1 MRATEHA
8 YAAVRHGI
16 LHGSYKSGARL
27 TEEDLA
33 RSTGVSRTPIRE
45 ALRRLEAEGLVQLE
59 ANHGAIVAPFELED
73 AEEIFELRAVL
84 EPIAAERA
92 AVRADGV
99 TIAELKALADQ
110 QALQSTHRV
119 GDYLAQ
125 IADLNDRFH
134 RLVQTAAGSARLSR
148 VLAGLTE
155 ALLILGTFAK
165 YTPGELVRS
174 ADQHSELV
182 QAFEA
187 HDPRWAHGIMRA
199 HVLGGRAAYLRAR
212 GPVREDPDTVSPSRV
227 SGGRASMRAR
237 GASSRSR
244 RVRNRAP

>member
-8 YAAVRHGI
+8 YASVREGI
-16 LHGSYKSGARL
+16 LHGTYKAGARL

-45 ALRRLEAEGLVQLE
+45 ALRRLQAEGLVRLE
-59 ANHGAIVAPFELED
+59 ANHGAIVAPFELAD

-92 AVRADGV
+92 AVRADGA
-99 TIAELKALADQ
+99 TIAELRALAEQ
-110 QALQSTHRV
+110 QALASTQRV
-119 GDYLAQ
+119 GSYLAQ

-134 RLVQTAAGSARLSR
+134 RLVQTAAGSARLIR
-148 VLAGLTE
+148 VIAGLTE

-165 YTPGELVRS
+165 YTQNELVRS
-174 ADQHSELV
+174 ADQHLELV

-187 HDPRWAHGIMRA
+187 RDPKWAHGIMRA
-199 HVLGGRAAYLRAR
+199 HVLAGRAAYLRAR
-212 GPVREDPDTVSPSRV
+212 GPR
-227 SGGRASMRAR
+227 
-237 GASSRSR
+237 
-244 RVRNRAP
+244 